1 VTVRAA
7 LIGCGAWGKNL
18 LRVLL
23 ESPRARLVAV
33 ADTHPARRADA
44 ALLAPG
50 VAVVASL
57 PEALA
62 AGAGAVI
69 IATPPESH
77 AALALA
83 ALAAGADVFVE
94 KPLALRVADAERCA
108 ARAAALGRV
117 AMVGHLLRYHPSVER
132 LIELGRSGALGELRR
147 FESARLSVGGD
158 RSASAAWT
166 LGPHDLSV
174 LHALDPGPIRVMA
187 AREAEGG
194 DPVRIEAQL
203 ATGLEASML
212 LSRASAG
219 KERRM
224 RLSGSRASASFDDV
238 RAPDRVVLAG
248 AGEAREIR
256 VPWREPLAV
265 EVDHFLRC
273 VEERGR
279 PRTPFEE
286 GVTVV
291 RALAAVEQA
300 CAAVAAEHALPAA
313 PSF

>member
-7 LIGCGAWGKNL
+7 LVGCGPWGKNL

-23 ESPRARLVAV
+23 QSARARLAAIVDAQ
-33 ADTHPARRADA
+33 PARRADA
-44 ALLAPG
+44 ELLAPG
-50 VAVVASL
+50 VPVFASL
-57 PEALA
+57 TDALA
-62 AGAGAVI
+62 AGVDAVLV
-69 IATPPESH
+69 ATPPHTH
-77 AALALA
+77 AALVLA

-94 KPLALRVADAERCA
+94 KPLALRVVDAERCA

-117 AMVGHLLRYHPSVER
+117 AMVGHLLRYHPTVER
-132 LIELGRSGALGELRR
+132 LLELARSGALGELRR
-147 FESARLSVGGD
+147 FDSARLSVAGD

-174 LHALDPGPIRVMA
+174 LHALDPGPIRVIS

-203 ATGLEASML
+203 PTGLEASML
-212 LSRASAG
+212 LSRSSAS

-224 RLSGSRASASFDDV
+224 RLTGSLASASFDDV
-238 RAPDRVVLAG
+238 RAPDRVIVTG
-248 AGEAREIR
+248 PGEAREIR

-273 VEERGR
+273 VEERAR
-279 PRTPFEE
+279 PRTPIEE

-291 RALAAVEQA
+291 RALAAAEQA
-300 CAAVAAEHALPAA
+300 CGLAAADHALPLI
-313 PSF
+313 